1 MRASCIN
8 SGDCYCVHTLRHV
21 EKEMV
26 FSWPLRVYIEDTDY
40 GGIVYYVNYL
50 KFLERART
58 ELLRSLGFSQQ
69 SLAAE
74 QRLFVV
80 HKVACRY
87 LHPARL
93 DDELIVESVIENRGA
108 ARVVFH
114 QAIIRARDSLML
126 CQAEVQV
133 ACVNSTSMKP
143 CRWPV
148 AISTGLEQ
156 YSQRHSEGEKR
167 AR

>member
-1 MRASCIN
+1 
-8 SGDCYCVHTLRHV
+8 
-21 EKEMV
+21 MV

-50 KFLERART
+50 KFMERART
-58 ELLRSLGFSQQ
+58 ELLRSLGISQQ
-69 SLAAE
+69 QLAVQ

-80 HKVACRY
+80 HKVDCQYKR
-87 LHPARL
+87 PALL
-93 DDELIVESVIENRGA
+93 DDELIVETALKEQAA
-108 ARVVFH
+108 ARVVF
-114 QAIIRARDSLML
+114 QQKIIRARDSVVL

-143 CRWPV
+143 CRWPS
-148 AISTGLEQ
+148 AISAGLEKYCQ
-156 YSQRHSEGEKR
+156 CHSEGEKS